1 LLAAWIASNNR
12 YSLNHRMK
20 VLSIAAILLAFS
32 PIPGVA
38 QHYSA
43 SMDLRNSYTLDGTR
57 RMTEYFL
64 EVQRQHC
71 SSKSARLAGE
81 NAAYRQRLAALAPR
95 ISSLLHL
102 NRKRT
107 AAKEGDATA
116 KALDARLA
124 KEQTETFT
132 KLSSGY
138 EPRGEVSLKACIA
151 ESARM
156 AGMLAD
162 FEESVASIEEN
173 SRLLISMQS

>member
-1 LLAAWIASNNR
+1 
-12 YSLNHRMK
+12 MK
-20 VLSIAAILLAFS
+20 VLSIAAILLALS
-32 PIPGVA
+32 PLPGVA

-95 ISSLLHL
+95 ISSLLRL

-107 AAKEGDATA
+107 AAKEGDAAA

-124 KEQTETFT
+124 KEQTETVT
-132 KLSSGY
+132 QLSSGY

-173 SRLLISMQS
+173 SRR